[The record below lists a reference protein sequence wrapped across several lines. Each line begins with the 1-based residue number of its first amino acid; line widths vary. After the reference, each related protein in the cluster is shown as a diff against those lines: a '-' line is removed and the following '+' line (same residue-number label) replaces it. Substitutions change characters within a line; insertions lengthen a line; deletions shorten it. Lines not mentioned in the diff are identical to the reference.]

1 MTATAT
7 QGERASAGQLRA
19 EPGYGELRR
28 FLDGG
33 GTQTEAA
40 ERFGVSRQRV
50 QRILAAGA
58 DLRGDTERSVA
69 ALVNGWGDDPTTRV
83 KAALL
88 TALARVVDRASSS
101 STAAA
106 AMAATAAAAELRR
119 LLEAVE
125 QAGRA
130 DREWLL
136 GVFTAP
142 GNFDTGGGAE

>member
-1 MTATAT
+1 MTVEAT
-7 QGERASAGQLRA
+7 QTERAPAGQLRA

-28 FLDGG
+28 FLDADH
-33 GTQTEAA
+33 TQGDAA
-40 ERFGVSRQRV
+40 AHFGLSRQKV

-69 ALVNGWGDDPTTRV
+69 ELVSGWGHDPTTRV

-88 TALARVVDRASSS
+88 TALARVVDRASTS
-101 STAAA
+101 STASAA
-106 AMAATAAAAELRR
+106 LAATAAAAELRK

-136 GVFTAP
+136 GVFAAP
-142 GNFDTGGGAE
+142 GDFDTGGGAE

>member
-1 MTATAT
+1 MSVEAT
-7 QGERASAGQLRA
+7 QVERAAVEQPRA
-19 EPGYGELRR
+19 ELGYAELRR

-33 GTQTEAA
+33 RTQLEAA
-40 ERFGVSRQRV
+40 AHFGLSRQRV

-58 DLRGDTERSVA
+58 DRRGETERRVA
-69 ALVNGWGDDPTTRV
+69 ELVEGWRDDPSTAV

-88 TALARVVDRASSS
+88 VSLGRIVDRCSGS

-106 AMAATAAAAELRR
+106 AMAGTAAASELRKA
-119 LLEAVE
+119 LEAVE

-136 GVFTAP
+136 SVFAP
-142 GNFDTGGGAE
+142 SDTFDMGGGDS